1 MRRSVID
8 VHRAIW
14 EEPEIALPLEVCFV
28 ATALC
33 VMNFGWD
40 WNAIRRQKIGASN
53 PLTVLAQWVRPS
65 DQVGCPVH
73 DSKTFLMNSI
83 ALPVKTSFGVN
94 LSTLNPSMAA

>member
-1 MRRSVID
+1 MRRSVVD

-14 EEPEIALPLEVCFV
+14 EEPEIALPLEICFV

-53 PLTVLAQWVRPS
+53 PLTVLAHGSVLPIIAWLP
-65 DQVGCPVH
+65 DH
-73 DSKTFLMNSI
+73 YSKTFRMNAI
-83 ALPVKTSFGVN
+83 AD
-94 LSTLNPSMAA
+94 PSRT